1 MGINPAAP
9 TELDSFGL
17 FRGKHVC
24 GSLFGG
30 LKPKLDIPIL
40 VDRYLKDGIYII
52 IYIFYYSFVNA
63 SKLYFISNLHVMISW
78 D

>member
-1 MGINPAAP
+1 MKQGTGKTVALGINPAVP
-9 TELDSFGL
+9 TELDSFDL

-40 VDRYLKDGIYII
+40 VDRYLKKVYIYL
-52 IYIFYYSFVNA
+52 FAYS
-63 SKLYFISNLHVMISW
+63 LIC
-78 D
+78 

>member
-1 MGINPAAP
+1 MKQGTGKTVALGINPAVS
-9 TELDSFGL
+9 TELDSFDL

-40 VDRYLKDGIYII
+40 VDRYLKKVYIYL
-52 IYIFYYSFVNA
+52 FAYS
-63 SKLYFISNLHVMISW
+63 LIC
-78 D
+78 